1 MPLPN
6 LKKTTTP
13 GQCEAMRCT
22 ELGEPLPGDLWGR
35 DNVRLCARHSA
46 MALDY
51 AEKNPEHLEYA
62 EKNPEHV
69 APTSEERQLA
79 LDGMGEAEKP
89 SLALNVSASSA
100 AKRAGIGAQHIGLG
114 SVENVLFWLAAVKSA
129 VESIEG
135 NTKEAADVM
144 ALATQFEIRTHDD
157 MLHVAEWV
165 HESNKSLK
173 ELERTEKEVS
183 SPISTALSRI
193 RGIFRPT
200 KQLWTDAQALL
211 RAQLA
216 AARLREDENN
226 RKVMEDAASAHA
238 AGDDRAD
245 LSGLTV
251 STDIDGVSMKL
262 LWKAVVED
270 AMLLPLEYVIRVPD
284 AKKLKEY
291 CAAAEAAGT
300 EPEPIAGVRFERDVA
315 MRVQSR

>member
-1 MPLPN
+1 MPLPS
-6 LKKTTTP
+6 LKKNTTE

-22 ELGEPLPGDLWGR
+22 EPGDLLPGDLWCR
-35 DNVRLCARHSA
+35 DIVSLCPRHSA

-51 AEKNPEHLEYA
+51 AEKH
-62 EKNPEHV
+62 PEHV
-69 APTSEERQLA
+69 AETDSTHLEPTSNERQLT
-79 LDGMGEAEKP
+79 LDIRGEA
-89 SLALNVSASSA
+89 VSRYPASA
-100 AKRAGIGAQHIGLG
+100 AYKLAGAGAQHVGLG
-114 SVENVLFWLAAVKSA
+114 SVESVLVWLAAVKSA

-157 MLHVAEWV
+157 MMHVAEWV
-165 HESNKSLK
+165 HASGNALK
-173 ELERTEKEVS
+173 DLKQTEKEVS
-183 SPISTALSRI
+183 RPISTALSRI

-200 KQLWTDAQALL
+200 KQLWTDADALL
-211 RAQLA
+211 RAHLA

-226 RKVMEDAASAHA
+226 RQVMEATASAHA
-238 AGDDRAD
+238 AGDDLAN
-245 LSGLTV
+245 LSRLTV
-251 STDIDGVSMKL
+251 STDLDGVSMKV
-262 LWKAVVED
+262 LWKAVVD
-270 AMLLPLEYVIRVPD
+270 DVMLLPLEYVIRIPN